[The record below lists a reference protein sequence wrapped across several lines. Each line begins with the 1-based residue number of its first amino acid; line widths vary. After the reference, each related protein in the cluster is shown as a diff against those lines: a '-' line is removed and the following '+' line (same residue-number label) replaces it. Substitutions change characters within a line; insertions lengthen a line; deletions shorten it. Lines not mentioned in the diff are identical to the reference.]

1 MAAASGVLP
10 REPILKLLRLSG
22 KSKREEQ
29 ELGEGLRLE
38 GTMVPR
44 RVTRLYDQRREPR
57 ATITVLGEL
66 ECRGTAC
73 AVRTANLSASGAMI
87 EYAAVLHIGECVA
100 LTLPGEAPRQA
111 IVRWVRNGRIGLHFD
126 ATVG

>member
-1 MAAASGVLP
+1 MTAASAKP
-10 REPILKLLRLSG
+10 ARKPILKLLRLSG
-22 KSKREEQ
+22 KSKRGERK
-29 ELGEGLRLE
+29 LGEGLRLE

-44 RVTRLYDQRREPR
+44 RVKRLFDQRGEPR

-66 ECRGTAC
+66 ECRGTTC

-87 EYAAVLHIGECVA
+87 EYATMLHIGERVT

-111 IVRWVRNGRIGLHFD
+111 IVRWVRGGRIGLHFN
-126 ATVG
+126 ASVG